1 MFTWCERDGDRIAP
15 RMRTFIACLTVALLG
30 VRFPFAEALLTR
42 YQVDAVW
49 WSFPVSS
56 LLAAALAVLYY
67 RYGDWRHAQMALP
80 ARS

>member
-1 MFTWCERDGDRIAP
+1 MAPLIIFTI
-15 RMRTFIACLTVALLG
+15 ALLL
-30 VRFPFAEALLTR
+30 VRFPFAEALLPR

-67 RYGDWRHAQMALP
+67 RYGDWRHAHMRVP